1 MKTGNDLVA
10 EQVRYSTC
18 FCYLPSCANKRNFAA
33 LQRIAVL
40 LPDSSVGRID
50 SFLSFYCTCF
60 RGCAAS
66 REHLIKDNN
75 GALWIR
81 KARQK
86 TNQMCNIPVLSI
98 PQRILR
104 KYEDNVECI
113 KKGVLLPVI
122 SNQRMNAYLKEIA
135 DVCGIAKRLTTHVAR
150 HTAATVVFLAND
162 VSMEN
167 VSKILGHS
175 NIRTTQ
181 HYARILDSSIIRD
194 MINVEKNFNRKQ

>member
-18 FCYLPSCANKRNFAA
+18 FCYLPNCANQRNFAA

-40 LPDSSVGRID
+40 LPDSSIGRID

-167 VSKILGHS
+167 VSKIMGHS
-175 NIRTTQ
+175 NIRMTQ
-181 HYARILDSSIIRD
+181 HYARVLDSSIIRD